1 MLTCFQKY
9 EYISSRFIT
18 KSNDVAHAWNATY
31 ARVCTQ
37 QHYYLFLLRNNIAY
51 NLLFSYSGK
60 CNVIDTA
67 CVPGTRFLFIFFPAE
82 GRKNFKR
89 RWSRIKGRKLEEKR
103 QYGARLVSE
112 MVARC
117 SRYTWNFLAI
127 FICTL
132 IER

>member
-1 MLTCFQKY
+1 MN
-9 EYISSRFIT
+9 ISPRGLSRSRT
-18 KSNDVAHAWNATY
+18 TSRTSETRRTRA
-31 ARVCTQ
+31 CTQ

-67 CVPGTRFLFIFFPAE
+67 CVPGTRFLFIFFFPAE
-82 GRKNFKR
+82 GRTNFER
-89 RWSRIKGRKLEEKR
+89 QWSRIKGRKLEEKR